1 MIACN
6 PRKMQ
11 RQKDACRFESD
22 LVYLVS
28 KFKVSQGYI
37 ESLCLNKQ
45 KPKTKNSKQK
55 KQNTRK
61 ENLKRKKGRQAGKE
75 RWKEF
80 SPGL

>member
-11 RQKDACRFESD
+11 RQKDACGFESD

-37 ESLCLNKQ
+37 VSLCLNKQ
-45 KPKTKNSKQK
+45 KTKTKNSKQK
-55 KQNTRK
+55 KTKQK
-61 ENLKRKKGRQAGKE
+61 KRKPKKEERQAGKE
-75 RWKEF
+75 RRKEF